1 MTGVILAGA
10 HGHGRRHLDNLRRAA
25 ATGTVRLAGVCDL
38 RPVDEA
44 SLTGFDPAPEQSP
57 DLPGLIDRTGAEIV
71 IVATPIPTHADLTL
85 AAVARGAHVLL
96 EKPPAATYADFER
109 IAAGVRD
116 AGRACQIGFQ
126 SLGSEAIPAVRALIA
141 DGAIGRVRG
150 IGAAGAWQ
158 RTSAYFARAPWAGR
172 RRVDGT
178 DVVDGALTNPFAHA
192 LATALAVD
200 GAEGP
205 DDVAD
210 VELELFHA
218 FPIESD
224 DTSCLRLRT
233 SHGTVVTV
241 AVTLCAPR
249 RNEPYLIVHGD
260 EGRVVLTYT
269 RDEVRLE
276 RPGRDPLVSVHPRTD
291 LLDNLLA
298 HVRGG
303 AGLLVPPQRTA
314 AFMRV
319 LDAVRTAPDPLPIP
333 DGRQRVSDV
342 DGVRHREL
350 PGIEAL
356 VAASA
361 ERLALFSE
369 LDAAWAVREEVAG

>member
-1 MTGVILAGA
+1 
-10 HGHGRRHLDNLRRAA
+10 
-25 ATGTVRLAGVCDL
+25 VR
-38 RPVDEA
+38 
-44 SLTGFDPAPEQSP
+44 T
-57 DLPGLIDRTGAEIV
+57 
-71 IVATPIPTHADLTL
+71 
-85 AAVARGAHVLL
+85 
-96 EKPPAATYADFER
+96 
-109 IAAGVRD
+109 

-126 SLGSEAIPAVRALIA
+126 SLGSAAVPAVRALIA

-150 IGAAGAWQ
+150 IGAAGAWR
-158 RTSAYFARAPWAGR
+158 RTSAYYARAAWAGR
-172 RRVDGT
+172 RRVDGV

-192 LATALAVD
+192 VATALAVD

-205 DDVAD
+205 GDVAD

-233 SHGTVVTV
+233 AHGTVITV
-241 AVTLCAPR
+241 AVSLCAPK
-249 RNEPYLIVHGD
+249 RNEPYLVVHG
-260 EGRVVLTYT
+260 EGGRIVLTYT

-291 LLDNLLA
+291 LLENLIA

-303 AGLLVPPQRTA
+303 AGLLVPPERTA

-319 LDAVRTAPDPLPIP
+319 LDAVRVAPDPLPIP
-333 DGRQRVSDV
+333 DDRQRIRRV
-342 DGVRHREL
+342 DGEEHREL

-356 VAASA
+356 VAAGA

-369 LDAAWAVREEVAG
+369 LGAAWALREEVAR